1 MSDNHEEEKDR
12 KFWKNMGIM
21 LVAKVAFV
29 TVGVILTVNYNAQFY
44 S

>member
-1 MSDNHEEEKDR
+1 MSGESHSDN

-29 TVGVILTVNYNAQFY
+29 GIGVLLAVNYNSQFY
-44 S
+44 I